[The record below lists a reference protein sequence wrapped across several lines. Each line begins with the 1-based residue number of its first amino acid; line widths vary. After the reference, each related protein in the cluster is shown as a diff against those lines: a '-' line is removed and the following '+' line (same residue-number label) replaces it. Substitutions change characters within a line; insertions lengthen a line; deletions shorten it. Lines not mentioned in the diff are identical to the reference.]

1 MPDTALGCVEDAA
14 PFKTLFSTG
23 LLCPVRIIPHADGQM
38 IFPIKQKVCDICSK
52 GEISAGMM
60 EHLLVVQHNISF
72 VVNSTK
78 MEEKP
83 VSGRKVAEVL
93 REKPVIVE
101 IFTGLQIPSD
111 SGEGAFRGKGNK
123 DLPVKGGGQ
132 HPVTGNSIVPE
143 TVQAEIGITDKLGTG
158 IFLPRLFSVHGF
170 RKYCG
175 KRRKDII
182 GVRLDDTADCIGN
195 IHKIILS
202 LHSTLK
208 AGRHLLI
215 KMVYLQYMTNR

>member
-1 MPDTALGCVEDAA
+1 
-14 PFKTLFSTG
+14 
-23 LLCPVRIIPHADGQM
+23 
-38 IFPIKQKVCDICSK
+38 
-52 GEISAGMM
+52 
-60 EHLLVVQHNISF
+60 
-72 VVNSTK
+72 

-83 VSGRKVAEVL
+83 VPGREAAEVL

-158 IFLPRLFSVHGF
+158 IFLPGLFSVHGF

-175 KRRKDII
+175 KRCKNII

-195 IHKIILS
+195 IHKII
-202 LHSTLK
+202 HPFPAQHPKK